1 MVKRCQA
8 WPAGGSTTVG
18 IRRDFTIDIDV
29 NSRDAPSSQDDWYL
43 DTERR

>member
-1 MVKRCQA
+1 MASGRLDDGRH
-8 WPAGGSTTVG
+8 PAGL
-18 IRRDFTIDIDV
+18 TIDIDV